1 MAYARPMARQKH
13 VPAKAAPASTADEA
27 PIDVATIGQGVGTYE
42 TINGMP
48 HGLIGVAIAVVA
60 LILIRPVTRALKAF
74 LRG

>member
-1 MAYARPMARQKH
+1 MARRKN
-13 VPAKAAPASTADEA
+13 VRARTEPTSTADEG

-42 TINGMP
+42 SINGMP
-48 HGLIGVAIAVVA
+48 HGLIGVVVAVVA

>member
-1 MAYARPMARQKH
+1 MARQKRR
-13 VPAKAAPASTADEA
+13 PTRTAPKSTADEA

-48 HGLIGVAIAVVA
+48 HGLVGVVVAVVA
-60 LILIRPVTRALKAF
+60 LILIRPITRALKAF

>member
-1 MAYARPMARQKH
+1 MARQKRGPYRTKRQ
-13 VPAKAAPASTADEA
+13 PAADEG
-27 PIDVATIGQGVGTYE
+27 PIDVAVIGQGVGTYE

-48 HGLIGVAIAVVA
+48 HGLVGVAVAVVA

>member
-1 MAYARPMARQKH
+1 MARRKN
-13 VPAKAAPASTADEA
+13 VPVRSKASATTDEA

-42 TINGMP
+42 SINGMP
-48 HGLIGVAIAVVA
+48 HGLLGVVVAVVA

>member
-1 MAYARPMARQKH
+1 MARQKRRTA
-13 VPAKAAPASTADEA
+13 VKKASSTADEA

-42 TINGMP
+42 TINGLP
-48 HGLIGVAIAVVA
+48 HGLVGAAVAVVA

>member
-1 MAYARPMARQKH
+1 MARQKRR
-13 VPAKAAPASTADEA
+13 PARTEPTPTADEA
-27 PIDVATIGQGVGTYE
+27 PIDVAVIGQGVGNFE

-48 HGLIGVAIAVVA
+48 HGLVGVVVAVVA

>member
-1 MAYARPMARQKH
+1 MARQKR
-13 VPAKAAPASTADEA
+13 VPPRTEPPPTADEG
-27 PIDVATIGQGVGTYE
+27 PIDVATIGQGVGNFE

-48 HGLIGVAIAVVA
+48 HGLVGVAAVVVG